1 MGCKACVKLFHDQ
14 EQINFANQLNQ
25 NNLSKQELKELLN
38 KFLESSGY
46 EKIYEEEFLSNIPD
60 DYINYSNE
68 QPFILPQELKEKENL
83 IEMEP
88 IKFKNG
94 NIYKGKW
101 NSENQMEGQGK
112 YLIKA
117 DNVYTEGYWEN
128 GELKYG
134 RIFLPE
140 KNIYEGFINDSKY
153 NGNGK
158 LIFPD
163 ATYEGIFSK
172 GEFKKGKMTWNNG
185 YEYDGEFNGFCLH
198 GKGKLTGPD
207 NEIYEGDFNNNLF
220 HGKGKYIYKNNE
232 YEYDGE
238 FQYGIKKGKGKYTA
252 MYDFTYDGNW
262 DNDLPFGNG
271 KYSNWDNSC
280 ILKCTFRAGK
290 IAEEPIF
297 EAGSKENINV
307 DEFEIK
313 PKEMKLN
320 TKNLTHIN
328 FIEDEKTQFVL
339 GSVYSFLNE

>member
-172 GEFKKGKMTWNNG
+172 SEFKKGKMTWNNG

-339 GSVYSFLNE
+339 GSVLSFLNE

>member
-14 EQINFANQLNQ
+14 EQINFANQI
-25 NNLSKQELKELLN
+25 NLSKQELKELLN
-38 KFLESSGY
+38 KFLENSGY

-68 QPFILPQELKEKENL
+68 QPFILPQELKEKDNL

-185 YEYDGEFNGFCLH
+185 YEYDGEFNGFCLN

-297 EAGSKENINV
+297 EAGSKENINI

-339 GSVYSFLNE
+339 GSVLSFLNE

>member
-14 EQINFANQLNQ
+14 EQINFANQI
-25 NNLSKQELKELLN
+25 NLSKQELKELLN
-38 KFLESSGY
+38 KFLENSGY
-46 EKIYEEEFLSNIPD
+46 EKIYEEEFVSNIPD

-68 QPFILPQELKEKENL
+68 QPFILPQELKEKDNL
-83 IEMEP
+83 IDMEP

-101 NSENQMEGQGK
+101 NAENQMEGQGK

-140 KNIYEGFINDSKY
+140 GNIYEGFINDSKY
-153 NGNGK
+153 NGSGK

-238 FQYGIKKGKGKYTA
+238 FQYGIKKGKGKYTE
-252 MYDFTYDGNW
+252 MYDYIYDGNW

-297 EAGSKENINV
+297 EAGSKENINI

-320 TKNLTHIN
+320 TKKLTHIN

-339 GSVYSFLNE
+339 GSVLSFLNE

>member
-14 EQINFANQLNQ
+14 EQINFANQI
-25 NNLSKQELKELLN
+25 NLSKQELKELLN
-38 KFLESSGY
+38 KFLENSGY
-46 EKIYEEEFLSNIPD
+46 EKIYEEEFVSNIPD

-172 GEFKKGKMTWNNG
+172 SEFKKGKMTWNNG
-185 YEYDGEFNGFCLH
+185 YEYDGEFNGFCLN

-207 NEIYEGDFNNNLF
+207 KEIYEGDFNNNLF

-238 FQYGIKKGKGKYTA
+238 FQYGIKKGKGKYTE
-252 MYDFTYDGNW
+252 MYDYIYDGNW

-320 TKNLTHIN
+320 TKKLTHIN

-339 GSVYSFLNE
+339 GSVLSFLNE

>member
-185 YEYDGEFNGFCLH
+185 YEYDGEFNGFCLN

>member
-14 EQINFANQLNQ
+14 EQINFANQINQ

-172 GEFKKGKMTWNNG
+172 SEFKKGKMTWNNG

-252 MYDFTYDGNW
+252 MYDYTYDGNW

-339 GSVYSFLNE
+339 GSVLSFLNE

>member
-14 EQINFANQLNQ
+14 EQINFANQI
-25 NNLSKQELKELLN
+25 NLSKQELKELLN
-38 KFLESSGY
+38 KFLENSGY
-46 EKIYEEEFLSNIPD
+46 EKIYEEEFVSNIPD

-68 QPFILPQELKEKENL
+68 QPFILPQELKEKDNL

-185 YEYDGEFNGFCLH
+185 YEYDGEFNGFCLN

-339 GSVYSFLNE
+339 GSVLSFLNE

>member
-14 EQINFANQLNQ
+14 EQINFANQI
-25 NNLSKQELKELLN
+25 NLSKQELKELLN
-38 KFLESSGY
+38 KFLENSGY
-46 EKIYEEEFLSNIPD
+46 EKIYEEEFVSNIPD

-68 QPFILPQELKEKENL
+68 QPFILPQELKEKDNL
-83 IEMEP
+83 IDMEP

-101 NSENQMEGQGK
+101 NAENQMEGQGK

-140 KNIYEGFINDSKY
+140 GNIYEGFINDSKY
-153 NGNGK
+153 NGSGK

-185 YEYDGEFNGFCLH
+185 YEYDGEFNGFCLN

-207 NEIYEGDFNNNLF
+207 KEIYEGDFNNNLF

-238 FQYGIKKGKGKYTA
+238 FQYGIKKGKGKYTE
-252 MYDFTYDGNW
+252 MYDYIYDGNW

-320 TKNLTHIN
+320 TKKLTHIN

-339 GSVYSFLNE
+339 GSVLSFLNE

>member
-14 EQINFANQLNQ
+14 EQINFANQINQ

-185 YEYDGEFNGFCLH
+185 YEYDGEFNGFCLN

-232 YEYDGE
+232 YEYDGD

-262 DNDLPFGNG
+262 DNDMPFGNG

-339 GSVYSFLNE
+339 GSVLSFLNE

>member
-14 EQINFANQLNQ
+14 EQINFANQI
-25 NNLSKQELKELLN
+25 NLSKQELKELLN
-38 KFLESSGY
+38 KFLENSGY
-46 EKIYEEEFLSNIPD
+46 EKIYEEEFVSNIPD
-60 DYINYSNE
+60 DYINYGNE
-68 QPFILPQELKEKENL
+68 QPFILPQELKEKDNL
-83 IEMEP
+83 IDMEP

-101 NSENQMEGQGK
+101 NAENQMEGQGK

-140 KNIYEGFINDSKY
+140 GNIYEGFINDSKY
-153 NGNGK
+153 NGSGK

-185 YEYDGEFNGFCLH
+185 YEYDGEFNGFCLN

-207 NEIYEGDFNNNLF
+207 KEIYEGDFNNNLF

-238 FQYGIKKGKGKYTA
+238 FQYGIKKGKGKYTE
-252 MYDFTYDGNW
+252 MYDYIYDGNW

-297 EAGSKENINV
+297 EAGSKENINI

-320 TKNLTHIN
+320 TKKLTHIN

-339 GSVYSFLNE
+339 GSVLSFLTE

>member
-14 EQINFANQLNQ
+14 EQINFANQNNQ

-153 NGNGK
+153 NGNGI

-185 YEYDGEFNGFCLH
+185 YEYDGEFNGFCLN

-207 NEIYEGDFNNNLF
+207 NEIYEGNFNNNLF

>member
-1 MGCKACVKLFHDQ
+1 M
-14 EQINFANQLNQ
+14 N
-25 NNLSKQELKELLN
+25 
-38 KFLESSGY
+38 
-46 EKIYEEEFLSNIPD
+46 
-60 DYINYSNE
+60 
-68 QPFILPQELKEKENL
+68 
-83 IEMEP
+83 P

-101 NSENQMEGQGK
+101 NAENQMEGLGK
-112 YLIKA
+112 YLIKD

-134 RIFLPE
+134 RIFLPDGS
-140 KNIYEGFINDSKY
+140 IYEGYINDSKY

-163 ATYEGIFSK
+163 ATYEGLFSK
-172 GEFKKGKMTWNNG
+172 GEFKKGKMLWNNG
-185 YEYDGEFNGFCLH
+185 YEYDGEFNGNCLQ

-271 KYSNWDNSC
+271 KYNNWDNSC

-297 EAGSKENINV
+297 EAGTKENINV

>member
-185 YEYDGEFNGFCLH
+185 YEYDGEFNGFCLN

-207 NEIYEGDFNNNLF
+207 NEIYEGNFNNNLF

>member
-14 EQINFANQLNQ
+14 EQINFANQNNQ

-172 GEFKKGKMTWNNG
+172 SEFKKGKMTWNNG

-252 MYDFTYDGNW
+252 MYDYTYDGNW

-339 GSVYSFLNE
+339 GSVLSFLNE

>member
-14 EQINFANQLNQ
+14 EQINFANQNNQ
-25 NNLSKQELKELLN
+25 NNLSKQELKELLII
-38 KFLESSGY
+38 FLESSGY

-172 GEFKKGKMTWNNG
+172 SEFKKGKMTWNNG

-252 MYDFTYDGNW
+252 MYDYTYDGNW

-339 GSVYSFLNE
+339 GSVLSFLNE

>member
-1 MGCKACVKLFHDQ
+1 MM
-14 EQINFANQLNQ
+14 
-25 NNLSKQELKELLN
+25 
-38 KFLESSGY
+38 
-46 EKIYEEEFLSNIPD
+46 
-60 DYINYSNE
+60 
-68 QPFILPQELKEKENL
+68 ENL
-83 IEMEP
+83 MD
-88 IKFKNG
+88 FV
-94 NIYKGKW
+94 
-101 NSENQMEGQGK
+101 S
-112 YLIKA
+112 
-117 DNVYTEGYWEN
+117 
-128 GELKYG
+128 
-134 RIFLPE
+134 
-140 KNIYEGFINDSKY
+140 
-153 NGNGK
+153 
-158 LIFPD
+158 
-163 ATYEGIFSK
+163 
-172 GEFKKGKMTWNNG
+172 
-185 YEYDGEFNGFCLH
+185 
-198 GKGKLTGPD
+198 D
-207 NEIYEGDFNNNLF
+207 NEIYEGNFNNNLF

-339 GSVYSFLNE
+339 GSVLSFLNE